1 MSYVKEGVENQSTI
15 NNASSESEQELSTI
29 YDSMVTWSKS
39 SKLKGAGTSRY
50 NYFYRGSYQAMDP
63 LAHFDQQLG
72 LIISTLVSSHLLR
85 AHDENKALPPL
96 ECRGECDACNC
107 DDDINDNDISL
118 VTYHQTHNHTHFG
131 TPVGAPLQARKS
143 KQRSNNKN
151 NKQQPSPNRSSP
163 TPMQYKV

>member
-1 MSYVKEGVENQSTI
+1 MTLIDPNRSSTIEDRDFCQQHITILSYVKEGVENQSTI

-72 LIISTLVSSHLLR
+72 LIISTSVSSHLLR
-85 AHDENKALPPL
+85 RDNKNKPLPPL
-96 ECRGECDACNC
+96 ERPGECEACNC
-107 DDDINDNDISL
+107 D
-118 VTYHQTHNHTHFG
+118 
-131 TPVGAPLQARKS
+131 
-143 KQRSNNKN
+143 NNEY
-151 NKQQPSPNRSSP
+151 SILMTTIFLSSP
-163 TPMQYKV
+163 TMKPTVT